1 MWGTRTLERARRR
14 FAGGSGVSNAPSDVA
29 AGPTAPSRDG
39 QAGPETTVS
48 VALSRP
54 DKDRFTAELAAR
66 LGAETRLDTPAR
78 VASALTVAIERVGG
92 RGQPLVVRN
101 PAGLYTPEYWHIS
114 IHGADD
120 LTRAEI
126 ERLAAPRRTEP

>member
-14 FAGGSGVSNAPSDVA
+14 FAGRSGDPSAQPEVA
-29 AGPTAPSRDG
+29 AGPPAPS
-39 QAGPETTVS
+39 AEGPIGLETTVA
-48 VALSRP
+48 VALNRP
-54 DKDRFTAELAAR
+54 DKDRFTAELAAL

-92 RGQPLVVRN
+92 RGRPLVVRN

-114 IHGADD
+114 VHGADD
-120 LTRAEI
+120 LARAEI
-126 ERLAAPRRTEP
+126 ERLAAHRRMER

>member
-14 FAGGSGVSNAPSDVA
+14 FAGAGGNSAAQPQVA
-29 AGPTAPSRDG
+29 AGPAAPSAEG
-39 QAGPETTVS
+39 PTGPETTLS

-92 RGQPLVVRN
+92 RGRPLVVRN

-114 IHGADD
+114 VHGADERA
-120 LTRAEI
+120 RAEI
-126 ERLAAPRRTEP
+126 ERLAAHRRTEP

>member
-14 FAGGSGVSNAPSDVA
+14 FTGGGADSAAQPEVA
-29 AGPTAPSRDG
+29 AGPTAPSPDAA
-39 QAGPETTVS
+39 AGPESTVS

-54 DKDRFTAELAAR
+54 DKDRFTAELATR
-66 LGAETRLDTPAR
+66 LGAESRLDTPAR

-114 IHGADD
+114 VHGADD
-120 LTRAEI
+120 LARAEI
-126 ERLAAPRRTEP
+126 ERLAAVRRTEP